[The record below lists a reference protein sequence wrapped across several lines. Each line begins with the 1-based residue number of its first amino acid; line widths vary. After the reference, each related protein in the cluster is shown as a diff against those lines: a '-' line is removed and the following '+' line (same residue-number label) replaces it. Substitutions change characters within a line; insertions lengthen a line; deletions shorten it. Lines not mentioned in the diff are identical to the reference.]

1 MCWKKRIKQKRERER
16 GSCPNARLFLRS
28 VVETSSTFPVVC
40 LLLSHFLLLFFLLS
54 YLPFPLFYL
63 PPSIELIEWTHL
75 VDQLTGHIQKKKTKE
90 NGEIGRER
98 QRWAGTRRNPCRPW
112 RSSAKRMRMRR
123 GSECAEGIRTGCS
136 GWPIR
141 ASSSSPSASK
151 TSSRASSS
159 PTSSARRRQWNVT
172 LNSTRKLSV
181 SPF

>member
-16 GSCPNARLFLRS
+16 VVSERAALSALSSWNFVNLSGRVPPLVPFPSSFFFTFL
-28 VVETSSTFPVVC
+28 SSLPP
-40 LLLSHFLLLFFLLS
+40 LLSASLHRVNWMNS
-54 YLPFPLFYL
+54 PGW
-63 PPSIELIEWTHL
+63 S
-75 VDQLTGHIQKKKTKE
+75 VDRAHSKKKKEE